1 METLLE
7 QQRRYHEERERIV
20 DCMVRETL
28 HKKTTQRE
36 IINSEHRQKILLDVI
51 YIKPISVVSLSVNL
65 NFLQRHVEC
74 TKLLKEI
81 YEDKDGQRKEEVALL
96 SGPNEF
102 VEFYNRLK
110 TIKEFYKKHPNEIA
124 VPMSLEFDEFDKQRE
139 SGADETN
146 SKYILIYV
154 LLRVGHVNKQLVFI

>member
-1 METLLE
+1 M
-7 QQRRYHEERERIV
+7 
-20 DCMVRETL
+20 
-28 HKKTTQRE
+28 
-36 IINSEHRQKILLDVI
+36 
-51 YIKPISVVSLSVNL
+51 
-65 NFLQRHVEC
+65 
-74 TKLLKEI
+74 
-81 YEDKDGQRKEEVALL
+81 ALL

-146 SKYILIYV
+146 SKLYSFMCLF
-154 LLRVGHVNKQLVFI
+154 VFL